1 MFSTIKHIVSERLS
15 SSNWWNAIACAVLSF
30 LCARFRLLTAS
41 AYFLDK
47 ARASYREF
55 FISRKTRLIEKLASV
70 EGVHKF
76 MAVVASPNQHTGV
89 EETQVIW
96 TRAESA
102 AKAAQNIL
110 AGGRLLRIV
119 TMNGDAGNSSS
130 ATAKRTFASVLEDV
144 AKPWVVSHVKKS
156 PPIAEA
162 YREEPPTAI
171 LPRKPAPS
179 VLTAILEGD
188 KKLKPVAPTETAPGN
203 YLPDAGIEASFPPLP
218 AKQLWV
224 GHSRNCAIS
233 FRKSGL
239 AEVHTEIV
247 KIPVE
252 KGEEPLVRAAKAIAE
267 LRSRKPH
274 LQEISLVPVAMMT
287 LDMAPG
293 DPTQYA
299 SFKMTPDHVFKG
311 EWCEAPR

>member
-30 LCARFRLLTAS
+30 LCARFRLLPAS

-47 ARASYREF
+47 ARESYREF

-76 MAVVASPNQHTGV
+76 MAVVASPNPHTGV

-102 AKAAQNIL
+102 AKAAQSIL
-110 AGGRLLRIV
+110 AGGKLLRIV
-119 TMNGDAGNSSS
+119 TMSGDAGNA
-130 ATAKRTFASVLEDV
+130 ATVAKRTFASVLEDV
-144 AKPWVVSHVKKS
+144 AKPWVVSRVKKS

-162 YREEPPTAI
+162 YREEPPTTKLI
-171 LPRKPAPS
+171 RPVS
-179 VLTAILEGD
+179 VLTSILAGD
-188 KKLKPVAPTETAPGN
+188 TKLKPIAPADSTPGN
-203 YLPDAGIEASFPPLP
+203 FVPDVDMERVFPPLP
-218 AKQLWV
+218 AKQLWI
-224 GHSRNCAIS
+224 GHQRNCAIS

-239 AEVHTEIV
+239 AEVHTDIV

-252 KGEEPLVRAAKAIAE
+252 KGETPLARAAKALVE

-274 LQEISLVPVAMMT
+274 LQNVSLVPVAIMT

-299 SFKMTPDHVFKG
+299 SFSTTPEHVFKG
-311 EWCEAPR
+311 EWCAAPR